1 MTEYTS
7 EDNDED
13 DLPAFHP
20 GRGYSQP
27 PEPSC
32 SLEADTASVKS
43 C

>member
-7 EDNDED
+7 DDNDD

-20 GRGYSQP
+20 GTSYRQP
-27 PEPSC
+27 PEPTSPP
-32 SLEADTASVKS
+32 EADTASVNS

>member
-7 EDNDED
+7 DDNDD

-20 GRGYSQP
+20 GTSYRQP
-27 PEPSC
+27 QEPTSPP
-32 SLEADTASVKS
+32 EADTASVNS